1 MFTLSTLGRA
11 TNFDTR
17 CAHCQH
23 NWVTQ
28 TRTAYHHG
36 DLRTALVV
44 SAVQLVEQHGAAAFS
59 LREAAR
65 DIGVSPNAAYRHFED
80 KSSLMTAAAA
90 AGFADMAKQMQAAM
104 AARSRRRVSP
114 PAVERFKAVGRA
126 YVEFACERP
135 QLFRL
140 MFSEWGA
147 DCLGPLATPPAV
159 TPRTLLAQ
167 ALDDLVAQGLLHEA
181 QREGAEL
188 KAWSVVHGFA
198 SLAIDG
204 PAAASGTTEHAGEL
218 ESLLDFTVAGLG
230 VAAVATT

>member
-1 MFTLSTLGRA
+1 M
-11 TNFDTR
+11 TR
-17 CAHCQH
+17 
-23 NWVTQ
+23 

-36 DLRTALVV
+36 DLRSALVA
-44 SAVQLVEQHGAAAFS
+44 SAVQLVEEHGPAAFS

-90 AGFADMAKQMQAAM
+90 AGFADMAERMQAAM
-104 AARSRRRVSP
+104 VARSSHGGASP

-126 YVEFACERP
+126 YVEFACEHP

-147 DCLGPLATPPAV
+147 DCLGPSAVPPAV
-159 TPRTLLAQ
+159 TPRTLLAK
-167 ALDDLVAQGLLHEA
+167 ALDDLVAQGLLPAEKR
-181 QREGAEL
+181 QGADL

-204 PAAASGTTEHAGEL
+204 PATASGAAEHAREL
-218 ESLLDFTVAGLG
+218 ESLLDFAVAGLG
-230 VAAVATT
+230 VVEST